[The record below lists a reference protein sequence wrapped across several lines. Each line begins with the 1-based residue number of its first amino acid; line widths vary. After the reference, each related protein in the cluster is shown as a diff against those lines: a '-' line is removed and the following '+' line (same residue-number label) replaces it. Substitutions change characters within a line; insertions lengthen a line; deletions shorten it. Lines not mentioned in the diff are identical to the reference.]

1 MITLFLTTIMLTT
14 GPADRHLHPELQRY
28 VQDRVLPGIAEIP
41 AERREQLDLIVA
53 FVKERKAAGTTA
65 DLTFICT
72 HNSRRSH
79 LSQLWAATAAWAH
92 GLDHVRTFSGGT
104 EATAFNPRAVSAVER
119 AGYQVVKGEGGN
131 PVYAVS
137 FTEDHDPERC
147 WSKVYDDPANPQKGF
162 CAVMT
167 CSEADANCPI
177 VRGALDRVSLPYV
190 DPKEADDTPEEA
202 ARYDERCLQI
212 ATELWYVMQQ
222 AAL

>member
-14 GPADRHLHPELQRY
+14 GPADRHLHPELHRY

-53 FVKERKAAGTTA
+53 FVKERKAAGVTA

-119 AGYQVVKGEGGN
+119 AGFQVVNGEGGN
-131 PVYAVS
+131 PVYVVS

>member
-53 FVKERKAAGTTA
+53 FVKERKAAGVTA

-119 AGYQVVKGEGGN
+119 AEFQVVKGEGGN
-131 PVYAVS
+131 PVYEVS

>member
-1 MITLFLTTIMLTT
+1 
-14 GPADRHLHPELQRY
+14 
-28 VQDRVLPGIAEIP
+28 
-41 AERREQLDLIVA
+41 
-53 FVKERKAAGTTA
+53 
-65 DLTFICT
+65 
-72 HNSRRSH
+72 
-79 LSQLWAATAAWAH
+79 
-92 GLDHVRTFSGGT
+92 
-104 EATAFNPRAVSAVER
+104 
-119 AGYQVVKGEGGN
+119 
-131 PVYAVS
+131 
-137 FTEDHDPERC
+137 
-147 WSKVYDDPANPQKGF
+147 DPANPQKGF